1 MKEFLSAHDL
11 GDVLEEHCQLATSR
25 CRFLVLSHAIA
36 LFDSERM
43 AAALEPRPHIRCQVF
58 FTSRA
63 QEKGIEGANLKPF
76 TRIPNLVVFQAEGE
90 FNAIFCNEMSSVLV
104 PGMPLPLATSQG
116 SSSQMGLHDF
126 PDFEELELC
135 ARVLYRRT
143 PVFGKRLFGLRR
155 VYQASDTETYGLY
168 FRA

>member
-1 MKEFLSAHDL
+1 MKAFLSAHDL

-43 AAALEPRPHIRCQVF
+43 AAAMEPRPHIRCYVF

-63 QEKGIEGANLKPF
+63 QKRGIEGANLKPF

-104 PGMPLPLATSQG
+104 PGMPLLLATSQG